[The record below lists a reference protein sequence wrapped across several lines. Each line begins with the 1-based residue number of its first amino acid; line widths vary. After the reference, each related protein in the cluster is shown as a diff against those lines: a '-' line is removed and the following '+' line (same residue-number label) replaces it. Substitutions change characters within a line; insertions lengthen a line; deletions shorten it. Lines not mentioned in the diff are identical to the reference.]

1 MQAQR
6 AAITEGR
13 AVTLRSAHLPQ
24 RMAAAVAVLV
34 RVLLCQ
40 VRGGAEAASVRR
52 VRQHLRQQRTVEAVV
67 VTVPLLLVSVP

>member
-52 VRQHLRQQRTVEAVV
+52 VRQHLRQQRTAAVV
-67 VTVPLLLVSVP
+67 AAMAVLRLVSAP

>member
-24 RMAAAVAVLV
+24 RMAAVVEVQALDQHRQARGVVVEVSGQRGRQQAPGEPTVVVVVAVA
-34 RVLLCQ
+34 
-40 VRGGAEAASVRR
+40 
-52 VRQHLRQQRTVEAVV
+52 
-67 VTVPLLLVSVP
+67 LLLVSVP

>member
-1 MQAQR
+1 MVMLA
-6 AAITEGR
+6 GR
-13 AVTLRSAHLPQ
+13 VGTLRSAHLPQ

-52 VRQHLRQQRTVEAVV
+52 VRQQAPPDHTEVV
-67 VTVPLLLVSVP
+67 VAVTVPLLLVSVP

>member
-24 RMAAAVAVLV
+24 RMAAGAVAMAPGLLRLVLAV
-34 RVLLCQ
+34 V
-40 VRGGAEAASVRR
+40 AEANVRR
-52 VRQHLRQQRTVEAVV
+52 VPLRPHRVHTAAVV
-67 VTVPLLLVSVP
+67 VVVVPLLLVSVP